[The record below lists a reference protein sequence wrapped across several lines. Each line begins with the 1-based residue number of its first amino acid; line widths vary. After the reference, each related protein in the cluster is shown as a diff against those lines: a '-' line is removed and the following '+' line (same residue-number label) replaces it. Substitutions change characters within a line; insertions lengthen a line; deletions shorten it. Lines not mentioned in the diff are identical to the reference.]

1 MKRFIVLSVA
11 IFLGIITLNSCN
23 TKPVEVKSEVW
34 EQGVVTI
41 DGKIEYITQEKDGQ
55 TIRLKS
61 NDGETY
67 FVIVSIVNLGENA
80 HQYRQFKINEEI
92 GFQGEVQYIDNQKR
106 LIVRRILEYR

>member
-1 MKRFIVLSVA
+1 MKA
-11 IFLGIITLNSCN
+11 KT
-23 TKPVEVKSEVW
+23 EVW
-34 EQGVVTI
+34 EQGVVAI